1 MTCRGGVPIM
11 PRRVVRAMIDHV
23 LVPMDDSPLARRAL
37 DFATAVHSGANITVL
52 HVIDYVEESY
62 SAKMLVGPEELRER
76 ARIKTDRLFDEVR
89 ERIGEYE
96 GEVET
101 VVKFGTPA
109 REITDYAADHDID
122 LIVMGCHGRPL
133 VSRVLM
139 GDVAQ
144 TVVQRA
150 SVPVTV
156 VR

>member
-1 MTCRGGVPIM
+1 
-11 PRRVVRAMIDHV
+11 MINHV

-37 DFATAVHSGANITVL
+37 DFATGVHAGADITVL

-62 SAKMLVGPEELRER
+62 SAEMLVGPEELRER
-76 ARIKTDRLFDEVR
+76 ARTKIDRLFDEVR
-89 ERIGEYE
+89 ERTKTHE

-101 VVKFGTPA
+101 VVTFGTPA
-109 REITDYAADHDID
+109 REIADYAADHDVD
-122 LIVMGCHGRPL
+122 LVVMGCHGRPL
-133 VSRVLM
+133 VSRVLL

-150 SVPVTV
+150 AVPVTV